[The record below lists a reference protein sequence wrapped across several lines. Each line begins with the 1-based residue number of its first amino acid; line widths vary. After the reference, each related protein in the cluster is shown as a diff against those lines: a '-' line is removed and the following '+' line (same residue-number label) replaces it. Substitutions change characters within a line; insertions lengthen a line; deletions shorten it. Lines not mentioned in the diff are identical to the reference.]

1 MAEVA
6 APALAGHQFFRGMPA
21 EHLAF
26 LAGLASLV
34 TVPAGHRFFEVGG
47 VAKHFWLIRA
57 GQIAVDLRAPGD
69 GRTII
74 QTLRRGSR
82 TRALRFRSR
91 LRLRVHPPDDRGRGQ
106 APARDQGPVAGSVHR
121 PRGALGGHRLEAVT
135 GWRRSPAGWWAGAA
149 RLRLPVACWPAARRR
164 SRPPAVPG
172 LWGAGS

>member
-26 LAGLASLV
+26 LATMASLV

-57 GQIAVDLRAPGD
+57 GQIAIDLRAPGD

-74 QTLRRGSR
+74 QTL
-82 TRALRFRSR
+82 
-91 LRLRVHPPDDRGRGQ
+91 GRGEMVGVSWFFPPFQ
-106 APARDQGPVAGSVHR
+106 WQYGAVAVQPAELFEFDA
-121 PRGALGGHRLEAVT
+121 AAVRERCDSDPGFGYEFT
-135 GWRRSPAGWWAGAA
+135 RRMI
-149 RLRLPVACWPAARRR
+149 VVVARRLHATR
-164 SRPPAVPG
+164 GQLLDQYTGR
-172 LWGAGS
+172 AGR